1 MIDKRIKLMPGAS
14 DSSRI
19 PNWTTSARVNINGSF
34 FCIVRNPGRY
44 YEIRRNWKDKD
55 SVKIVFDMP
64 VRVVHANPHV
74 RENDGHP
81 LLCVG
86 QSWIFGNGS
95 LDSVDHKR
103 V

>member
-1 MIDKRIKLMPGAS
+1 MIDKRIELISGAS

-44 YEIRRNWKDKD
+44 YEIRRNWKAKD

-74 RENDGHP
+74 REMTTIPYFAWANRGFSEMEVWNP
-81 LLCVG
+81 RAT
-86 QSWIFGNGS
+86 
-95 LDSVDHKR
+95 KE
-103 V
+103 